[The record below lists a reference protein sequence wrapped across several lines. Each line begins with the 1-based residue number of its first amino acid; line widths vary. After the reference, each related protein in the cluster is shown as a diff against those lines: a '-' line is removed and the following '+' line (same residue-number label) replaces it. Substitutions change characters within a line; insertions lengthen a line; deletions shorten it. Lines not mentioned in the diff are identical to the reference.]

1 MSVCMGQGQKPI
13 LSVCVLWTVN
23 IKNRPSFIVGIW
35 NFRKT
40 MWANPVFRWHFKCK
54 FKFYQARKELEKD
67 SESHLLCLSPS
78 SFKMDWDQV
87 ENCPVDKLKTTEKG
101 KATIC
106 NGLVSPYCTYCE
118 GSINAKQHLK
128 IMEQCLLTFASFS
141 EKFFNILARQW
152 RCIITCPYR
161 KSPGAKFQFRH
172 VTWWKR

>member
-1 MSVCMGQGQKPI
+1 MWKTAGLSIIKKHSGEMSVCMGQGQKPI
-13 LSVCVLWTVN
+13 LNVCVLWTVN

-87 ENCPVDKLKTTEKG
+87 ENCPVGKLKTTEKG
-101 KATIC
+101 KPPSVMVLWHLTALTVKAPLML
-106 NGLVSPYCTYCE
+106 NNTYRLWSNVCWHSHLFQRSS
-118 GSINAKQHLK
+118 SI
-128 IMEQCLLTFASFS
+128 F
-141 EKFFNILARQW
+141 
-152 RCIITCPYR
+152 
-161 KSPGAKFQFRH
+161 
-172 VTWWKR
+172 

>member
-1 MSVCMGQGQKPI
+1 MLCNVKQNRQRNKTTLGKSRLMMLISNMTKISLWKTAGLSIIKKHSGEMSVCMGQGQKPI
-13 LSVCVLWTVN
+13 LNVCVLWTVN

-87 ENCPVDKLKTTEKG
+87 ENCPVGKLKTTEKG

-106 NGLVSPYCTYCE
+106 NGLVTPYCTYCE
-118 GSINAKQHLK
+118 GSINAKQHL
-128 IMEQCLLTFASFS
+128 
-141 EKFFNILARQW
+141 
-152 RCIITCPYR
+152 
-161 KSPGAKFQFRH
+161 
-172 VTWWKR
+172 